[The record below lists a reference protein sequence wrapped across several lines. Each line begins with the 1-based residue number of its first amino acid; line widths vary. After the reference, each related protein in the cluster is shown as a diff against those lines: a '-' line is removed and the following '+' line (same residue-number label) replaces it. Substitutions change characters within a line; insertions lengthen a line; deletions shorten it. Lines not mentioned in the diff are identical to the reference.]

1 MGISEDLSW
10 SPQLAVT
17 HGHLEEQKT
26 STPSALTLP
35 PMRGKETKAKIL
47 TKQMNYHG
55 VTDPL
60 PPPSSSSK
68 VLQRHKVHVP
78 SSESKR
84 VGVY

>member
-17 HGHLEEQKT
+17 RGLSEEQKT

-47 TKQMNYHG
+47 TKQMKYHG
-55 VTDPL
+55 VTDPPCL
-60 PPPSSSSK
+60 HPLK
-68 VLQRHKVHVP
+68 
-78 SSESKR
+78 
-84 VGVY
+84 